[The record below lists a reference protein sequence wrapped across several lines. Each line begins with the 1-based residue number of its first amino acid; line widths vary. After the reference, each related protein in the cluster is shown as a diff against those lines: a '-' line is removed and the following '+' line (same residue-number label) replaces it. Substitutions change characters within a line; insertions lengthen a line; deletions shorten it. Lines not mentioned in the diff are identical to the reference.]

1 MHRRSFL
8 KASAAAAL
16 LPMASPTMASA
27 AQKQQVLRLAMT
39 LSDIPLTTGQATGG
53 AEGFRF
59 IGYSLYDALFQWDL
73 RHRDRTSKLIPA
85 LAESYT
91 IDPETKT
98 TWTFRLRKGVKFH
111 DGSEFTADAVIW
123 NIDKVTQPKGTA
135 IRPSAKCRR
144 WFLHRRSDILSQGR
158 RLYGGPDHGQT

>member
-98 TWTFRLRKGVKFH
+98 TWTFRLRKGVKFMTGLNSRPTPSSGISTKYSTERH
-111 DGSEFTADAVIW
+111 RNS
-123 NIDKVTQPKGTA
+123 TQRKMPPVVSSSP
-135 IRPSAKCRR
+135 I
-144 WFLHRRSDILSQGR
+144 
-158 RLYGGPDHGQT
+158 